1 MGAGVLV
8 LGRSGAGKSASL
20 RNFAADEVGVLN
32 VMAKPMPFRSSL
44 QTMERPNYD
53 SIKRCILSG
62 RRRAWVV
69 DDAGYLLSNENFAR
83 AQESG
88 YTKYVEMAQKFADM
102 VNAIGDAPRD
112 TITYVVMHPELD
124 ALGREKPRTI
134 GKMLDEKYCIE
145 GAFSVILDCCVVDGR
160 HVFVTE
166 SDGTNLA
173 KAPMDCLPPVMDN
186 DLKAVDTALRE
197 CWGLKPIVDEAP
209 EGGGSK

>member
-20 RNFAADEVGVLN
+20 RNFKSDEVGVLN
-32 VMAKPMPFRSSL
+32 VMAKPMPFRSTL
-44 QTMERPNYD
+44 QIMERPDYD
-53 SIKRCILSG
+53 AIKRCIMSG

-88 YTKYVEMAQKFADM
+88 YNKYVEMAQKFASLIDT
-102 VNAIGDAPRD
+102 ISKAPRD
-112 TITYVVMHPELD
+112 TIVYVVMHPEVD

-134 GKMLDEKYCIE
+134 GKMLDEKYCVE
-145 GAFSVILDCCVVDGR
+145 GAFSAILDCCVVDGR

-166 SDGTNLA
+166 SDGVNLA
-173 KAPMDCLPPVMDN
+173 KGPMGCLPPVMDN
-186 DLKAVDTALRE
+186 DLKAVDAALRE
-197 CWGLKPIVDEAP
+197 CWGLRPLVDPAP
-209 EGGGSK
+209 EGGDAE